1 MSSHRSS
8 SPPPPTP
15 SPEGS
20 DFLQTGRLWGR
31 GLKDSSLP
39 LPNALWAGV
48 TFLQGEGQ
56 GWGETGTAIG
66 GVEAE

>member
-1 MSSHRSS
+1 MGGALL
-8 SPPPPTP
+8 PP
-15 SPEGS
+15 S
-20 DFLQTGRLWGR
+20 L
-31 GLKDSSLP
+31 LKESSLP

-66 GVEAE
+66 GVAAQ